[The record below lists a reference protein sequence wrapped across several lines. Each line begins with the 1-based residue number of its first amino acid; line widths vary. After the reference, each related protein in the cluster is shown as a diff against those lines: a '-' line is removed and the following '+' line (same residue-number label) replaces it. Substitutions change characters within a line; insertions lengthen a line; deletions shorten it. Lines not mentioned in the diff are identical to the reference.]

1 MSASQ
6 ADLPL
11 STFVSFADRE
21 ADRDFVRLLLPRL
34 NEQPLRVWNYQRE
47 GDEIPI
53 GTPIADHLTQMI
65 EQSRVFLVVVSN
77 HALRSRWVEQE
88 VACAL
93 ERQRAGLLQIIPI
106 VSRELAVDRG
116 WPGSFSFLADLCAQ
130 PIEFHSPE
138 DLENSVQRI
147 CRTLRIPF
155 RPLLPEHPRL
165 PYRTRFLDEF
175 RDACEARLAGAR
187 AAEHDRGTFEYLM
200 RLLGQFG
207 AAARDHRTHEALRA
221 IRLFC
226 LVCEHEFPEV
236 RLYYPSLTQG
246 AWEMLCGDL
255 ETAERTLER
264 VKARGN
270 VDESVHTALGHLAL
284 EKGEYARAAACY
296 RQAQALCPNDSAAS
310 HGVLLAEALS
320 GVPVVD
326 LDAVLDRL
334 DADASI
340 VGNDRVKVQELKAL
354 VWKVA
359 GRSVESAALYAA
371 LVNRKEATAGAILQY
386 ADLLQQEEKFDKAY
400 DLLNRSVRLERASP
414 IVLEAARMAAFHGEA
429 DVAEGWL
436 QELIEGDRANRVYR
450 LELAIIYWN
459 NSDFQ
464 RAADVL
470 SELLSHETFGLP
482 QTEVDF
488 YCDGAAQWVCGDRK
502 RARYDFERSGYPAH
516 LSYEFIFAEA

>member
-106 VSRELAVDRG
+106 VSRELEVDRG

-130 PIEFHSPE
+130 PIEFRSPE

-165 PYRTRFLDEF
+165 PYRTRFLQEF
-175 RDACEARLAGAR
+175 RDACEAHLAGAR

-226 LVCEHEFPEV
+226 LVCEHEFPQV

-255 ETAERTLER
+255 EGAERTLKG
-264 VKARGN
+264 VIARGD
-270 VDESVHTALGHLAL
+270 VDESVDTALGHLAL
-284 EKGEYARAAACY
+284 EKGDYARAAACY
-296 RQAQALCPNDSAAS
+296 RQAQKRCPDDAAAA

-320 GVPVVD
+320 GVPVAN

-340 VGNDRVKVQELKAL
+340 VGDDRVRVLELKAL
-354 VWKVA
+354 AWKVA
-359 GRSVESAALYAA
+359 GRAKKSAALYAE
-371 LVNRKEATAGAILQY
+371 LVRRNEATPGAILHY
-386 ADLLQQEEKFDKAY
+386 ADLLQQESEFGKAY
-400 DLLNRSVRLERASP
+400 ELLKKRVGPGCASP
-414 IVLEAARMAAFHGEA
+414 ILLEAARMAAFHGEVELA
-429 DVAEGWL
+429 KRWL
-436 QELIEGDRANRVYR
+436 KELGRREPNNRVYPF
-450 LELAIIYWN
+450 ELAVVHWN
-459 NSDFQ
+459 NSEDSQ
-464 RAADVL
+464 AADVL
-470 SELLSHETFGLP
+470 SRVLSHEDFGLP

-488 YCDGAAQWVCGDRK
+488 YCDGAAQWLCGNRE
-502 RARYDFERSGYPAH
+502 RARYDFERSRYPAH
-516 LSYEFIFAEA
+516 LSYEFIFADT